1 MCGSSSSSSLSLSLS
16 LAYVLIAFSSSLS
29 LLPLPFGGAG
39 PGHTERAPVR
49 RDGDPASSFSLH
61 THRQRRAC
69 KGEKK
74 ELHIGPS
81 DREMQTEQQTKR
93 QKDRVDCVG
102 VRRVVVN

>member
-61 THRQRRAC
+61 T
-69 KGEKK
+69 
-74 ELHIGPS
+74 
-81 DREMQTEQQTKR
+81 QTEGPAKEKR
-93 QKDRVDCVG
+93 K
-102 VRRVVVN
+102 NYI